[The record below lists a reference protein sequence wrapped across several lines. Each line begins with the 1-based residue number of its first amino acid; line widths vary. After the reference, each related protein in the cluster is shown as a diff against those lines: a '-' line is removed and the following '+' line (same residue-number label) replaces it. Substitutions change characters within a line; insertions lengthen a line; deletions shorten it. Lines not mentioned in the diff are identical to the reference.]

1 MLKVLEVATSG
12 LGQQE
17 YENVAENDT
26 DFTTRYPSNPKF
38 SGNRSKR
45 KIYAN
50 YYGEIRAKN
59 SKTCSGEWQKKMLQ
73 TLKNGLLDF
82 RSKNYG
88 FCKKARSVT
97 SKTNTTLSWE

>member
-59 SKTCSGEWQKKMLQ
+59 SKTCSGEWQKKCYKH
-73 TLKNGLLDF
+73 LKTDFWILDQRITDF
-82 RSKNYG
+82 
-88 FCKKARSVT
+88 AR
-97 SKTNTTLSWE
+97 KHDP